1 MYKGFLL
8 EARSVSRR
16 GTSVYQDLAVGF
28 EIVLGVFVPPV
39 MLRKAIYEIRADRM
53 KIYHEEGEKMDEDED
68 IFDDLVTL
76 DECMSLL
83 DTLYCLYNS
92 FIAVY
97 IILSA
102 RMFMGH
108 VEVRSCCILIYFS
121 HTLHYLYIMFFV
133 FVRAVIRRGATIPTM
148 NKTLIKA
155 GWNRIEHV
163 YIGWS
168 CRQCPLEI
176 SYVRA
181 FNKSNTPLHCPVIG
195 TDRIST
201 PNPDKCYSQQVAHIK
216 TVKHGELG
224 KKIPSLSLYCVFT
237 LSL

>member
-1 MYKGFLL
+1 MNRGFQQ
-8 EARSVSRR
+8 EARSVRR
-16 GTSVYQDLAVGF
+16 TGVAAYQDLAVGF
-28 EIVLGVFVPPV
+28 EMVLGVFVSPLI
-39 MLRKAIYEIRADRM
+39 LRKAIYEIRADRM
-53 KIYHEEGEKMDEDED
+53 KIYQQECQKMEDDDD
-68 IFDDLVTL
+68 IFDDIVTL

-108 VEVRSCCILIYFS
+108 VEVRSCCILLYFS

-133 FVRAVIRRGATIPTM
+133 FVGAVIRRGCSIPTM
-148 NKTLIKA
+148 EKALVKA
-155 GWNRIEHV
+155 GWVRIENV
-163 YIGWS
+163 YILWN

-181 FNKSNTPLHCPVIG
+181 YNKASTPLHCPVIG
-195 TDRIST
+195 PDRIST
-201 PNPDKCYSQQVAHIK
+201 PNPDKCHSQQVNHIK
-216 TVKHGELG
+216 NVKHSEFG
-224 KKIPSLSLYCVFT
+224 KKIPTLSLY
-237 LSL
+237 